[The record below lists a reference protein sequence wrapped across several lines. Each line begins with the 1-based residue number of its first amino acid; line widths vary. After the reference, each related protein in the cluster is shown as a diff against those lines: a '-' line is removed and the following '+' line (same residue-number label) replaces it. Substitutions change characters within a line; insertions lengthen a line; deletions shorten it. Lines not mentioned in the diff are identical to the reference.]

1 MVVAFLTI
9 PGIDGSARQKHV
21 LKQIA
26 IQAVTAE
33 TVAVPD
39 WKTGKPSNSG
49 LLGQVVSPLAQ
60 VRHKVMVL
68 TKPIDKASPALY
80 EAMESGAKWD
90 GVALNFWRIPPAG
103 GAEQN
108 YYRIKMDGVQV
119 AGIRLVMPNNR
130 MPGNELF
137 PEQEEL
143 LITYTHVEYVYD
155 TTPTDSNN
163 KGSEPT
169 ESSNMPRLEV
179 EFDVP
184 LEAKVHAAAVEGG
197 KAAAKEAA
205 GKLYELFKPERLK
218 SGGVQADVPVKDK

>member
-9 PGIDGSARQKHV
+9 PGVEGSARQKHV

-33 TVAVPD
+33 TVATPD
-39 WKTGKPSNSG
+39 WKSGTPSNSG
-49 LLGQVVSPLAQ
+49 VLGKVISPLAE
-60 VRHKVMVL
+60 VRHRAMVL
-68 TKPIDKASPALY
+68 TKPIDQASPALY
-80 EAMESGAKWD
+80 EAMSNGAKWD
-90 GVALNFWRIPPAG
+90 GVSLNFWRIPPAG

-119 AGIRLVMPNNR
+119 AGMRLVMPNNR
-130 MPGNELF
+130 MPGNELL

-155 TTPTDSNN
+155 TTPTDTSN

-169 ESSNMPRLEV
+169 EKTNMQRLEV
-179 EFDVP
+179 EFEVP
-184 LEAKVHAAAVEGG
+184 LEAKVREAAVEGA
-197 KAAAKEAA
+197 KTAAKEAA

-218 SGGVQADVPVKDK
+218 SGGAQADVPLKDK